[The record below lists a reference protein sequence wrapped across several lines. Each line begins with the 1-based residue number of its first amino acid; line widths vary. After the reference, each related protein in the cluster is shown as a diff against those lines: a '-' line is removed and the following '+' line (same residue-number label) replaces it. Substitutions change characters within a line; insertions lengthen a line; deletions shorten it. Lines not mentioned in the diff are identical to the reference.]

1 MLDSPQDPPIQ
12 TAVSIPSAS
21 VKEEFTGL
29 QLWNMNVGFLGIQFG
44 WGLQMANMSAI
55 FEHLGATAH
64 QLPILWIAAPLTGL
78 FIQPVIGNL
87 SDFTW
92 GPLGRRRP
100 YLLVG
105 GILAALAL
113 ALMPHC
119 STLLMAAAL
128 LWLLDASA
136 NISMVPYRAFVGD
149 LLPKKQR
156 TQGFAVQSLMVGA
169 GAVVASAFPW
179 ILSHGFAISNIASVQ
194 HQIPQT
200 VELSFYLGAVVFLST
215 IVWTV
220 ITTPEYPPK
229 SLEALEQRQEE
240 RGGLRNSLQESW
252 KAIRSMPATMRQLAW
267 VQFFTWM
274 GIFCF
279 FMYFPPAVARN
290 IFGATSQASPLYS
303 AGVEWAGLCCA
314 VFNAVCVGVSFLLP
328 LLAKRTSRQIT
339 HSVCLLCGAA
349 SLLSMVVIR
358 DQYVLLIAMIG
369 FGIAWASA
377 LSMPYAM
384 LTGVIPDKQRG
395 VFQGIFNIFVV
406 LPEIAVALGAGWVMQ
421 YLLHENRL
429 MAVVMGGVFLLVA
442 AGLTLLVKINPV
454 TTPAELSLDVEQP
467 EKDKSLVADNTDQLP
482 VEEKLPVEKSR
493 S

>member
-1 MLDSPQDPPIQ
+1 MLDSSPEPTLDVVAPVLPA
-12 TAVSIPSAS
+12 T
-21 VKEEFTGL
+21 KEEFTGG

-78 FIQPVIGNL
+78 FIQPIIGNL

-105 GILAALAL
+105 AILAAISLV
-113 ALMPHC
+113 LMPHC
-119 STLLMAAAL
+119 TTLLMAAGL

-156 TQGFAVQSLMVGA
+156 TQGFAVQSLMVGV
-169 GAVVASAFPW
+169 GAVAASAFPW
-179 ILSHGFAISNIASVQ
+179 ILSHGFAVSNLATAR
-194 HQIPQT
+194 HRIPQT
-200 VELSFYLGAVVFLST
+200 VELSFYLGATVFLST
-215 IVWTV
+215 IIWTV

-229 SLEALEQRQEE
+229 SLAALELRQEE
-240 RGGLRNSLQESW
+240 HGGLRNSLQETW
-252 KAIRSMPATMRQLAW
+252 NALQNMPTTMRQLAW

-279 FMYFPPAVARN
+279 FMYFPTAVARN

-328 LLAKRTSRQIT
+328 VWARLTSRQIT
-339 HSVCLLCGAA
+339 HSLCLLCGAV
-349 SLLSMVVIR
+349 SLLSLSAIHNR
-358 DQYVLLIAMIG
+358 YLLLLAMIE

-395 VFQGIFNIFVV
+395 IYQGIFNIFVV
-406 LPEIAVALGAGWVMQ
+406 LPEIVVALGCGWVMQ
-421 YLLHENRL
+421 HLLHDDRL
-429 MAVVMGGVFLLVA
+429 MAVVLGGVFLLIA
-442 AGLTLLVKINPV
+442 AGLTLLVKIDPLV
-454 TTPAELSLDVEQP
+454 VPSPAVVSLDSDDNGEQSSTEEASPFAEELTP
-467 EKDKSLVADNTDQLP
+467 EEDQIS
-482 VEEKLPVEKSR
+482 VQ
-493 S
+493 

>member
-1 MLDSPQDPPIQ
+1 LLDSSQDTPIQ
-12 TAVSIPSAS
+12 APVSMPSAT
-21 VKEEFTGL
+21 VREAFTGW

-64 QLPILWIAAPLTGL
+64 QLPMLWIAAPLTGL
-78 FIQPVIGNL
+78 LIQPVIGHL

-100 YLLVG
+100 YFLVG
-105 GILAALAL
+105 AILAAIAL
-113 ALMPHC
+113 VLMPHC
-119 STLLMAAAL
+119 SSVLMAAGL

-136 NISMVPYRAFVGD
+136 NVSMVPYRAFVGD
-149 LLPKKQR
+149 LLPQNQR
-156 TQGFAVQSLMVGA
+156 IQGFAVQSLMVGF
-169 GAVVASAFPW
+169 GAVVASALPW
-179 ILSHGFAISNIASVQ
+179 FLSHGFAISNVATAQ
-194 HQIPQT
+194 QQIPQT
-200 VELSFYLGAVVFLST
+200 VEVSFYLGALVFFGT
-215 IVWTV
+215 IIWTV
-220 ITTPEYPPK
+220 TTTPEYPPQ
-229 SLEALEQRQEE
+229 SLAALEQYQEE
-240 RGGLRNSLQESW
+240 HGGLRNSLQATW
-252 KAIRSMPATMRQLAW
+252 NALCNMPATMRQLAW

-314 VFNAVCVGVSFLLP
+314 LFNAVCVAVSFLLP
-328 LLAKRTSRQIT
+328 LFARWTSHQTI
-339 HSVCLLCGAA
+339 HSFCLFCGTV
-349 SLLSMVVIR
+349 SLLSMLVIR
-358 DQYVLLIAMIG
+358 SQYVLLVAMVG

-384 LTGVIPDKQRG
+384 LTGVIPAKQRG
-395 VFQGIFNIFVV
+395 IYQGIFNIFVV

-421 YLLHENRL
+421 YLFHENRL
-429 MAVVMGGVFLLVA
+429 MAVVLGGIFFLVA

-454 TTPAELSLDVEQP
+454 ATAEGAELALSAQP
-467 EKDKSLVADNTDQLP
+467 LEEDGSKDKLLVEDPPP
-482 VEEKLPVEKSR
+482 VEHKP
-493 S
+493 

>member
-1 MLDSPQDPPIQ
+1 MI
-12 TAVSIPSAS
+12 
-21 VKEEFTGL
+21 KEEFSGG

-55 FEHLGATAH
+55 FEHLGANAH

-78 FIQPVIGNL
+78 FIQPIVGNL

-105 GILAALAL
+105 AVLASIALI
-113 ALMPHC
+113 LMPHC
-119 STLLMAAAL
+119 STLWMAAGL

-156 TQGFAVQSLMVGA
+156 TQGFAVQSLMVGG
-169 GAVVASAFPW
+169 GAVVASALPW
-179 ILSHGFAISNIASVQ
+179 ILRHGFAISNITTAQ

-200 VELSFYLGAVVFLST
+200 VELSFYLGACVFLGT
-215 IVWTV
+215 VVWTV

-229 SLEALEQRQEE
+229 SLAALELRQEE
-240 RGGLRNSLQESW
+240 RGGLRNSLQETW
-252 KAIRSMPATMRQLAW
+252 NALTSMPATMQQLAW

-303 AGVEWAGLCCA
+303 DGVEWAGLCCA
-314 VFNAVCVGVSFLLP
+314 VFNAICVGVSFLLP
-328 LLAKRTSRQIT
+328 ALARATSRQIT
-339 HSVCLLCGAA
+339 HSLCLLCGSI
-349 SLLSMVVIR
+349 SLLSMFVIHN
-358 DQYVLLIAMIG
+358 QYMLLVAMIG

-395 VFQGIFNIFVV
+395 IYQGIFNIFVV
-406 LPEIAVALGAGWVMQ
+406 LPEIVVALGCGWVMKQ
-421 YLLHENRL
+421 LLHEDRL
-429 MAVVMGGVFLLVA
+429 MAVVLGGFFLLIA
-442 AGLTLLVKINPV
+442 AGLTLLVKINPIV
-454 TTPAELSLDVEQP
+454 SNSAIFSLGTGDQRPDTKRLGTGQP
-467 EKDKSLVADNTDQLP
+467 P
-482 VEEKLPVEKSR
+482 VENKS
-493 S
+493 